1 MDALI
6 SDCDGV
12 IVDSEPIHLAG
23 FEQVLAERGVTL
35 TRQAYYD
42 RYLGFD
48 DHDCFAAVGA
58 DNGRTFSQDEIA
70 EMTAAKTRLVQ
81 KKMHAD
87 LQPMPG
93 FSALVA
99 ALDQAGVPMAI
110 CSGGL
115 RDEVEL
121 AAVTA
126 GVRDVI
132 ETLVCAEDVQV
143 GKPDPEGYRL
153 ALSELTKLVGRELQA
168 RRTVVLED
176 SPAGIAAAKAL
187 GMAVLAVAS
196 SYPPEALHQA
206 DRVVDSLANV
216 TADDL
221 EALLP

>member
-23 FEQVLAERGVTL
+23 FQQILAEWGVTL

-58 DNGRTFSQDEIA
+58 DNGRTFGEGEIA

-81 KKMHAD
+81 EKMHAD

-93 FSALVA
+93 FSPLVSALA
-99 ALDQAGVPMAI
+99 QADVPMAI

-126 GVRDVI
+126 GVCDVI
-132 ETLVCAEDVQV
+132 KTLVCAEDVRV

-153 ALSELTKLVGRELQA
+153 ALSRLTKLVGRELQA

-206 DRVVDSLANV
+206 DRVVDSLADV